1 MLLTHSDITDA
12 AVIGVSHEE
21 AGEVPR
27 AFVVRRSGS
36 TIGESDVTD
45 FVAKSSAPHKH
56 LVGGVEFVDAIPKS
70 ASGKILRR
78 YLRDR
83 KD

>member
-1 MLLTHSDITDA
+1 MLLTHSDIVDA
-12 AVIGVSHEE
+12 AVIGVPHKS
-21 AGEVPR
+21 AGEAPR

-36 TIGESDVTD
+36 TIGESDVSE
-45 FVAKSSAPHKH
+45 FVATSSAPHKH
-56 LVGGVEFVDAIPKS
+56 LTGGVEFVDAIPKS